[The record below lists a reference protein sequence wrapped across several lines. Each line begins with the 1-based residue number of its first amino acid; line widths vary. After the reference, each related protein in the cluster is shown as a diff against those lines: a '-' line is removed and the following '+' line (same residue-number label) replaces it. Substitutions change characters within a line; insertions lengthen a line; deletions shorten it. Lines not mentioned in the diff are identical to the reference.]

1 MNRNTSFFRK
11 VIYGGLI
18 VALLIPLYVLGHPAS
33 SSPQGGSGGV
43 LAQLRSDY
51 DLAQAN
57 LGEIDP
63 ASESMKLA
71 TLGLRGVAANILWEK
86 ANEYK
91 KKEDWDNLSATLN
104 QITKLQPNFLS
115 VWEFQGHN
123 LAYNVSAEF
132 DDYRHR
138 YLWVKR
144 GIDFLVSGTEYNSRE
159 PRLPHQVGWFFG
171 QKMGRAD
178 EYVQFRRMFRDDK
191 DYHAE
196 LNTYVDVDDPQARGR
211 HDQLPDNW
219 LVGRLWYIKA
229 ENLVRQGR
237 PLRGKAPLIFHADRP
252 KALMNHAA
260 AIEEEGHFGEVA
272 QIAWSDALA
281 DWNLFGD
288 LLIPSTW
295 GVDFRLNEYDA
306 ARLEVRRLTEELENL
321 APTARDELREMR
333 LAQLTD
339 EERRI
344 YLTPDDEKF
353 ESFTSEEWATHSAVR
368 QKMEISEQDLA
379 DYLPSDVRER
389 GERIARKLAQSRLLM
404 ERIDRYRD
412 QVNFEYWRTRCEAE
426 QTETAT
432 RAREFLYEAQ
442 LDREAARLEEARD
455 NFMAAWDLWY
465 EIFEQFPRLRDD
477 LSGQDLEKPVQQFKE
492 VLGQLGEDIPRD
504 FKLMWI
510 LEDRDGPPMGS
521 PAVEDQPAA
530 GQEEAGTAEP
540 TEPVETEPVE
550 SDDPDEAADPVE
562 SDDPSS
568 EEAESPEPAD
578 SDAPSEQ
585 PEETTPESSDDDG
598 SADAD
603 SADADSASDVP
614 AEPAEEPGSEP
625 AGDAEE
631 SVDVDVDAES
641 ADGDDV
647 VPDDGEPTADS
658 DSGDSEPS
666 DSEPGEP
673 SEEEANGESAEE
685 SEDSTNE

>member
-132 DDYRHR
+132 DDYQHR

-144 GIDFLVSGTEYNSRE
+144 GIDFLISGTEYNSRE

-171 QKMGRAD
+171 QKLGRAD

-196 LNTYVDVDDPQARGR
+196 LNSYVDVDDPQARGR

-252 KALMNHAA
+252 KSLMNHAA

-344 YLTPDDEKF
+344 YLTPDEEKF
-353 ESFTSEEWATHSAVR
+353 DSFTSEEWTAHSEIR

-455 NFMAAWDLWY
+455 NFMAAWDLWH
-465 EIFEQFPRLRDD
+465 EIFEQFPRLKDD

-510 LEDRDGPPMGS
+510 LEDRDGPPMESLGFD
-521 PAVEDQPAA
+521 DQSATESA
-530 GQEEAGTAEP
+530 EAT
-540 TEPVETEPVE
+540 
-550 SDDPDEAADPVE
+550 
-562 SDDPSS
+562 
-568 EEAESPEPAD
+568 EPAD
-578 SDAPSEQ
+578 SDDESSE
-585 PEETTPESSDDDG
+585 TPEPADTDEPAEEPAETAPEPADEAERTDSADDADTEPADADE
-598 SADAD
+598 SADDADDADDADNADDAD
-603 SADADSASDVP
+603 SADDAGSADDADSADDAKNTD
-614 AEPAEEPGSEP
+614 AEPSDDDAP
-625 AGDAEE
+625 A
-631 SVDVDVDAES
+631 
-641 ADGDDV
+641 DDQ
-647 VPDDGEPTADS
+647 S
-658 DSGDSEPS
+658 NS
-666 DSEPGEP
+666 DSEPAETSDSEP
-673 SEEEANGESAEE
+673 VEPIEEESNDESAEG
-685 SEDSTNE
+685 SEDSTTDE